1 MDAQFKYKSNPQ
13 FDSFVIKI
21 NLLFTAIFT
30 IELSINLF
38 ANWPFKFF
46 QNGWNILDLVIVAM
60 SLIDL
65 GPLNIPEWLV
75 RLMRAFRIVRLFGRV
90 PELTKMI
97 TAITTSLF
105 PMMNAFIIL
114 IIVLSICENPC
125 LVSDEAVS
133 CVLSFPDLPQ
143 MRS

>member
-1 MDAQFKYKSNPQ
+1 MCILDAQYKNRSNAQ
-13 FDSFVIKI
+13 FDSFVIRI
-21 NLLFTAIFT
+21 NLLFTFIFT
-30 IELSINLF
+30 IELFINLF

-114 IIVLSICENPC
+114 VIVLSICEYPC
-125 LVSDEAVS
+125 LAHE
-133 CVLSFPDLPQ
+133 
-143 MRS
+143 R